1 MSFTIINQIN
11 WLAVLVA
18 TLPSMVLGF
27 VYFGVV
33 FGKTYAAILG
43 RSFDP
48 KAKPAPI
55 FIVGPLVCTLVTN
68 IANSMIMKAL
78 GIASIGDA
86 VIFGTLVG
94 VGYLVATMTNV
105 AINPNMPHPL
115 RYAVLNAPYFLAIN
129 VIACAILASM

>member
-1 MSFTIINQIN
+1 MSIAIVSQIN

-18 TLPSMVLGF
+18 TLPTMVLGF

-33 FGKTYAAILG
+33 FGKTYATILG
-43 RSFDP
+43 RLFDP

-68 IANSMIMKAL
+68 IANAMIMKAM
-78 GIASIGDA
+78 GIVNIGDA
-86 VIFGTLVG
+86 MSFGALVG

-115 RYAVLNAPYFLAIN
+115 RYALLNAPYFLAIN
-129 VIACAILASM
+129 VIACALLAAM

>member
-1 MSFTIINQIN
+1 MSFAIVSQIN
-11 WLAVLVA
+11 WFAVLVA
-18 TLPSMVLGF
+18 TLPTMVLGF

-33 FGKTYAAILG
+33 FGKTYATILG
-43 RSFDP
+43 RPFNP

-68 IANSMIMKAL
+68 IANAMIMKAL
-78 GIASIGDA
+78 SIASIGDA
-86 VIFGTLVG
+86 VGFGALVG

-115 RYAVLNAPYFLAIN
+115 RYALLNAPYFLVIN
-129 VIACAILASM
+129 VIACSILAAI